1 MTNTTKQAENLFI
14 SRKEFNETMNV
25 NAHKF
30 NSLLLRVADLEES
43 VMPGNLTAKDMIAP
57 IQANRLQFVAA
68 IQSCVTDL
76 TQQYDLIF
84 MYDEATRADTVRA
97 LQLEAITKTLEAV
110 NNKVAKLHKMFGVKG
125 TFIAEQIAR
134 IDPEEILKGL
144 TP

>member
-1 MTNTTKQAENLFI
+1 MNQADILKTDNLFI

-43 VMPGNLTAKDMIAP
+43 VMPGNLTEKDMIAP

-68 IQSCVTDL
+68 IQSCVADL
-76 TQQYDLIF
+76 AQQYDLIF
-84 MYDEATRADTVRA
+84 MYDEATGADTVRK
-97 LQLEAITKTLEAV
+97 LQLEAIRKTLE
-110 NNKVAKLHKMFGVKG
+110 VASYTASKSLAQYDCVKKL
-125 TFIAEQIAR
+125 QL

-144 TP
+144 AP